1 MFAES
6 LTVLCLGRPQ
16 IHMLFTA
23 FSEQTLTVQRLPV
36 FYKQRDNL
44 FYPVRPQP
52 CAAQSCAAM

>member
-1 MFAES
+1 M
-6 LTVLCLGRPQ
+6 CLGPPQ

-44 FYPVRPQP
+44 FYPVR
-52 CAAQSCAAM
+52 AQLVSAVHT